1 MLRLQ
6 SRSLCKQSNCGYT
19 IASTKAIEA
28 AKAVNSLL
36 HLSSGDQ
43 ESLLAVVE
51 DYFTTPDQQTDDSD
65 LDDYDPEVD
74 FDAPEVD
81 SNAEPGTHTHTHT
94 HT

>member
-1 MLRLQ
+1 M
-6 SRSLCKQSNCGYT
+6 
-19 IASTKAIEA
+19 ASTKAIEA

-51 DYFTTPDQQTDDSD
+51 DYFTAPDQQTDDSD

-74 FDAPEVD
+74 FDAPEID
-81 SNAEPGTHTHTHT
+81 SNAEPGTYIHENHSVCVQWCVCMCVCV
-94 HT
+94 